1 MYDEELLAHVE
12 EVRQLSLSMV
22 EGFGDGSVV
31 LTPEAIEMGRSPDSY
46 SRVEAAF
53 DRTIS
58 GPEGPLRLRIMVPA
72 GELKGVYLHL
82 HGGGFT
88 TGAPEMDD
96 EENWA
101 IATTA
106 GVAVVS
112 VDYRLAPEHPFPAG
126 PDDAEAAAV
135 WLLDCATAEFG
146 TDALCIGGSS
156 AGANLSAI
164 TLLRVRDRHDAVERF
179 RAANLA
185 YGGFDMSG
193 TPSARLADPRTPLL
207 TPLMTRTFRDHYL
220 PGRGGDERRRPA
232 VSPLYADLRG
242 MPPALFTVGSADP
255 YLDDSLFMSRRWEAA
270 GNETRLDLYPD
281 APHGFT
287 ILPCAMREIARRRMA
302 GFLSEALA

>member
-1 MYDEELLAHVE
+1 MYDEELLTHVE
-12 EVRQLSLSMV
+12 EVRRLSLSMI

-31 LTPEAIEMGRSPDSY
+31 LSRPTIAAGRSPDSY
-46 SRVEAAF
+46 AKVEAAF

-58 GPEGPLRLRIMVPA
+58 GPGGPLRLRIMVPA
-72 GELKGVYLHL
+72 GEIAGVYLHL

-96 EENWA
+96 EENWS
-101 IATTA
+101 IATGA
-106 GVAVVS
+106 GLAVVS

-135 WLLDCATAEFG
+135 WLLECAAAEFG
-146 TDALCIGGSS
+146 TETLCIGGSS

-164 TLLRVRDRHDAVERF
+164 TLLRVRDHHDAIERF
-179 RAANLA
+179 CAANLA

-207 TPLMTRTFRDHYL
+207 TPLMTRTYRDYYL
-220 PGRGGDERRRPA
+220 PDSNGEDRRRPTI
-232 VSPLYADLRG
+232 SPLFADLRG

-270 GNETRLDLYPD
+270 GNEARLDLYPE

-287 ILPCAMREIARRRMA
+287 ILPCAMRDIARRRMA
-302 GFLSEALA
+302 GFLSEVLA